1 MSMQAASPPTS
12 ALRQLVRVARSKN
25 AGPTLLTLDLFFKDA
40 AAYTQGA
47 TSAALSPQ
55 AVGDLYGVTPAQVQ
69 RYLLP
74 QLQAIKFT
82 LPRAICAGTP
92 GDGDLY
98 GAQQHAPLLELVL

>member
-1 MSMQAASPPTS
+1 MSMQAASHSTS

-25 AGPTLLTLDLFFKDA
+25 AGPSLLTLDLFFKDA

-47 TSAALSPQ
+47 TSTALSPQ
-55 AVGDLYGVTPAQVQ
+55 AVAVLYGVPPAQVQ
-69 RYLLP
+69 RFLLP

-82 LPRAICAGTP
+82 LPRAICAGSP